1 MRYCL
6 KSVTSECTSNKRI
19 SQQFLRQLHE
29 RFEQAGLHTNPTQ
42 VDEALRPGDWVR
54 FSTEPFPPDL
64 LSFAKEKDLQRFVKA
79 CLGNR
84 VFRGLEIYK
93 DRIRVEGHEFCLDD
107 GERIDLLCQERT
119 RTGFEALVAIE
130 LKRGGGRGSVE
141 QMLGYLK
148 ALRKQFPTR
157 DVRGIIVSGQEDPAT
172 AALLKD
178 LSGYRIELLCYQ
190 VTFKKL

>member
-1 MRYCL
+1 
-6 KSVTSECTSNKRI
+6 
-19 SQQFLRQLHE
+19 
-29 RFEQAGLHTNPTQ
+29 
-42 VDEALRPGDWVR
+42 
-54 FSTEPFPPDL
+54 
-64 LSFAKEKDLQRFVKA
+64 
-79 CLGNR
+79 
-84 VFRGLEIYK
+84 
-93 DRIRVEGHEFCLDD
+93 VEGHEFCLDD